1 MPNADDAE
9 SPPADEVGDERAEVE
24 AGHADAGTEAAEVLA
39 AALEAEAAQA
49 AAAALEA
56 EAAQA
61 AAAALEAEAA
71 QAAAAFVPAAAGTLL
86 DPHAEDA
93 FVDPHAEDDPDL
105 VEDDFDEAEGQMN
118 AFRATCLVV

>member
-1 MPNADDAE
+1 MPDADDAE
-9 SPPADEVGDERAEVE
+9 SPLAGEAGDERAEDE
-24 AGHADAGTEAAEVLA
+24 AGPADADTDAAEVLA

-61 AAAALEAEAA
+61 AAAL
-71 QAAAAFVPAAAGTLL
+71 VPAAAGTL
-86 DPHAEDA
+86 AEAPNRARGDE
-93 FVDPHAEDDPDL
+93 DAEDDLDL
-105 VEDDFDEAEGQMN
+105 VEDDFYKAEGQMSQADN

>member
-71 QAAAAFVPAAAGTLL
+71 QAAAAFVPAAAGTLAKAPSRAIVYP
-86 DPHAEDA
+86 D
-93 FVDPHAEDDPDL
+93 AEDDPDL